1 MSCDCKKCVSAPQSG
16 HCEDCVIFFESNNM
30 AQSRSTMFYQDRMPL
45 QIRLSVKF
53 INLETND
60 CLHSW
65 AARAGHLRQGP
76 RHPTLT
82 PLAGLSRGRE
92 LTRFDPSAWLT

>member
-1 MSCDCKKCVSAPQSG
+1 M
-16 HCEDCVIFFESNNM
+16 IFFESNNM
-30 AQSRSTMFYQDRMPL
+30 AQSASTMFYQDRMPL

-65 AARAGHLRQGP
+65 TVSGYRLPLIHSSRLSVGFRTLPHVP
-76 RHPTLT
+76 RC
-82 PLAGLSRGRE
+82 
-92 LTRFDPSAWLT
+92 WLTACCCTALP